1 MFFKFSPF
9 WHSVYTVVSGTVI
22 AQAIPMI
29 ALLALTRIVNTA
41 DLGNFFLWFAA
52 SSIPMLLASAS
63 IDKAIFLADK
73 YDDITDLLKLNFFIS
88 SIVALITFVIISV
101 VKITGYSVVSDVIK
115 DYAASFATYSFIM
128 SLQKNLQSVIIYRS
142 EFKLLNKSKLTLA
155 GSVALGQ
162 LVTGLLG
169 LGIKGLIYSTVL
181 LSGLSTLLVMQW
193 LNISFTKLCTSISLP
208 TLKHT
213 LLENY
218 KFIVFSLPAEL
229 INLVAS
235 QIPIFTISAR
245 FGAVHVA
252 MYSLVLRVMA
262 VPIGLLGNSVL
273 TVFKDQAA
281 RDFREQGNC
290 KYIYVKTLKYLS
302 ILSCL
307 PFLLL
312 YLFGHSAFKLL
323 FGEEF
328 GMAGEYASTLAIVY
342 FFIFISSPLSYVL
355 FFSDQGKLINLFSQV
370 TYCLIVIFVFTYSD
384 SINNAILNYAIF
396 GSVYYLIYL
405 FLSYRSALGFQ
416 PKNS

>member
-1 MFFKFSPF
+1 
-9 WHSVYTVVSGTVI
+9 
-22 AQAIPMI
+22 
-29 ALLALTRIVNTA
+29 
-41 DLGNFFLWFAA
+41 
-52 SSIPMLLASAS
+52 
-63 IDKAIFLADK
+63 
-73 YDDITDLLKLNFFIS
+73 
-88 SIVALITFVIISV
+88 
-101 VKITGYSVVSDVIK
+101 
-115 DYAASFATYSFIM
+115 
-128 SLQKNLQSVIIYRS
+128 
-142 EFKLLNKSKLTLA
+142 
-155 GSVALGQ
+155 
-162 LVTGLLG
+162 
-169 LGIKGLIYSTVL
+169 
-181 LSGLSTLLVMQW
+181 
-193 LNISFTKLCTSISLP
+193 
-208 TLKHT
+208 
-213 LLENY
+213 
-218 KFIVFSLPAEL
+218 AEL

-290 KYIYVKTLKYLS
+290 KYIYVKTLKSLS